1 MRQVDDGKE
10 YVFNRGGPVGGLISH
25 SNNEPQEV
33 SRGHSSDDTWGNLRR
48 AKARTVSC
56 WSKNLIEGNIYSIS
70 REGCKHRMH
79 STLEK
84 IGETT
89 HVT

>member
-33 SRGHSSDDTWGNLRR
+33 SIGHSSDDTWGNLRR
-48 AKARTVSC
+48 AMARTVSC
-56 WSKNLIEGNIYSIS
+56 WSKNLIEGNIYSIICVL
-70 REGCKHRMH
+70 CKHRMH